1 MRWSTEPP
9 PSIEPSREELKH
21 LAALHSILSTLNDN
35 TAGVN
40 QLVRYLG
47 DLPALAA
54 RVLVAARREARDR
67 DVETVEHGLSILGN
81 RGFEGVLLDYLEA
94 LTILKSDLE
103 DEQRAR

>member
-35 TAGVN
+35 T
-40 QLVRYLG
+40 
-47 DLPALAA
+47 
-54 RVLVAARREARDR
+54 VLVAARREARDR